1 MSEIMQVHID
11 ALGAEGHGL
20 ARLPD
25 GAALFVAGALPG
37 EEVTVLPTGDGR
49 ARLEKILHPSADRVD
64 PPCDL
69 FGRCGGCSVQY
80 MSLPLSLRWKTDT
93 VLRALHGAGYTD
105 PIPVTSWQGA
115 PLTRRRVDLAF
126 ARTEQ
131 GMVIGLH
138 RKRGEVVDMT
148 QCHVLEPA
156 LFALLPL
163 LRPMLHSLP
172 AIRRG
177 GDLQINM
184 LDSGPDL
191 LLATDGPL
199 GPDDR
204 RILAQFAA
212 SQRIPRISWRP
223 QGSHDI
229 PETAA
234 QTGGV
239 WHEFSGV
246 RTAPPPGAFLQPSRA
261 GEDAI
266 RCAIL
271 EALPTKRLK
280 GDIIELYAGCG
291 TLSFALAER
300 GRVMAHEGDA
310 AAFACLKQ
318 ACGGT
323 RVQPFHRDLNR
334 QPVMGAV
341 LAKAGAVVLDPPH
354 AGAGAQL
361 HQITDGKPL
370 NVIYVSCNPTAL
382 RRDATALRQ
391 AGYRLDRLTV
401 IDQFLW
407 STEVESVCL
416 FTRPA
421 PPRRR

>member
-1 MSEIMQVHID
+1 MQVHID

-25 GAALFVAGALPG
+25 GAPLFVTGALPG
-37 EEVTVLPTGDGR
+37 EDVTIVPTGDGR
-49 ARLEKILHPSADRVD
+49 GQLETVIHPSADRVA
-64 PPCDL
+64 PVCDL
-69 FGRCGGCSVQY
+69 FGQCGGCSVQY

-93 VLRALHGAGYTD
+93 VLRALHAAGYAD
-105 PIPVTSWQGA
+105 PVPVTSWQGA
-115 PLTRRRVDLAF
+115 PMTRRRVDLAF
-126 ARTEQ
+126 ARAEQ
-131 GMVIGLH
+131 DIILGLH
-138 RKRGEVVDMT
+138 RRRGAVVDMT

-156 LFALLPL
+156 LFALLAPL
-163 LRPMLHSLP
+163 RQMLHSLP
-172 AIRRG
+172 AVRRG

-191 LLATDGPL
+191 LLATDGPP

-204 RILAQFAA
+204 RILAQFAGTH
-212 SQRIPRISWRP
+212 RIPRISWRP
-223 QGSHDI
+223 PGSHDT

-234 QTGGV
+234 QTAGV
-239 WHEFSGV
+239 WHEFCGV

-266 RCAIL
+266 RQAVL
-271 EALPTKRLK
+271 DALPTKRIR

-300 GRVMAHEGDA
+300 ARVMAYEGDA

-318 ACGGT
+318 ASGGT
-323 RVQPFHRDLNR
+323 RVQAFHNDLNR
-334 QPVMGAV
+334 QPVMGTT

-361 HQITDGKPL
+361 QQIIDGKPL
-370 NVIYVSCNPTAL
+370 RVIYVSCNPTAL
-382 RRDATALRQ
+382 RRDAASLLQ
-391 AGYRLDRLTV
+391 AGYRLERVTV

-416 FTRPA
+416 FTRPP